1 MGAILWKRMDDET
14 KLDIQRQVENIN
26 LNTREKVQTVVED
39 TIKEVLYQ
47 E

>member
-1 MGAILWKRMDDET
+1 MDDET

-26 LNTREKVQTVVED
+26 LNTREKVQTVVEN

>member
-1 MGAILWKRMDDET
+1 MDDET